1 MKHRIGKNPM
11 AEVLRVNCADPS
23 MQGKVGVDWINECFI
38 RYMLDQCTITQQEYF
53 ITKKQARNGEFLNEV
68 ARYMLEHL
76 DRASINR
83 WLREHPDREI
93 DMRKRLNEN
102 RRNVSGK

>member
-1 MKHRIGKNPM
+1 M

-38 RYMLDQCTITQQEYF
+38 RYMLDQCTIAQQEYF
-53 ITKKQARNGEFLNEV
+53 ITKKQARNSEFLNDV
-68 ARYMLEHL
+68 ARYMLKHM
-76 DRASINR
+76 DRAAINR

-102 RRNVSGK
+102 RRHASGK